1 MSISTN
7 DMNPATATELPSD
20 SSNDV
25 ILNVEG
31 RNRMR
36 RPYERCYMQQT
47 TQKPAKE
54 PTPSFSTNTA
64 KPTKGRSL
72 YNAKF
77 LSIISIFCAV
87 FLLTVFAFDYLL
99 AKNSNISLATDSVS
113 ASFVKD
119 KVSANQVNATA
130 EPNPNSINQS
140 IETQNE
146 MQNSDGEIGMIKVKT
161 MLSEDDF
168 KQEAKN
174 TLFRDSEKNRGYLL
188 AIQTNHRPDTTIQ
201 QDINQEEFG
210 VEAKNILY
218 REEDISEAYK
228 NDFKQPI

>member
-1 MSISTN
+1 
-7 DMNPATATELPSD
+7 MNPATATELPSD

-36 RPYERCYMQQT
+36 RPYERYMQQT

-54 PTPSFSTNTA
+54 STPSFSTDTA

-72 YNAKF
+72 HNAKF
-77 LSIISIFCAV
+77 LSVISIFCAA
-87 FLLTVFAFDYLL
+87 FLLAVFASNHLL
-99 AKNSNISLATDSVS
+99 SKKSQISLETNSTAISENT
-113 ASFVKD
+113 
-119 KVSANQVNATA
+119 VSANQIKIAVAVA
-130 EPNPNSINQS
+130 AKPNFIPKS
-140 IETQNE
+140 IETPNETQNAYRQVDT
-146 MQNSDGEIGMIKVKT
+146 MAVK
-161 MLSEDDF
+161 MSLSESDF

-174 TLFRDSEKNRGYLL
+174 TLFRDSEENRGYLL
-188 AIQTNHRPDTTIQ
+188 TIKAKHRPDTTIQ

-218 REEDISEAYK
+218 REENTSEAYK
-228 NDFKQPI
+228 LAE

>member
-1 MSISTN
+1 
-7 DMNPATATELPSD
+7 MNPATATELPSD

-36 RPYERCYMQQT
+36 RPYERYMQQT

-54 PTPSFSTNTA
+54 STPSFSTDTA

-72 YNAKF
+72 HNAKF
-77 LSIISIFCAV
+77 LSVISIFCAA
-87 FLLTVFAFDYLL
+87 FLLAVFASNHLL
-99 AKNSNISLATDSVS
+99 SKKSQISLETNSTAISENT
-113 ASFVKD
+113 
-119 KVSANQVNATA
+119 VSANQMKIAVAATK
-130 EPNPNSINQS
+130 PNFIPKS
-140 IETQNE
+140 IETPNETQNAYRQVDT
-146 MQNSDGEIGMIKVKT
+146 MAVK
-161 MLSEDDF
+161 MSLSESDF
-168 KQEAKN
+168 KQEAQN
-174 TLFRDSEKNRGYLL
+174 TLFRDSEENRGHLL

-228 NDFKQPI
+228 LAE